1 MASVR
6 REPIVRLIFVKGMSV
21 YSEELAVG
29 WGVDTPA
36 LSAEGLNFSTSS
48 RRILPL
54 GPVPLTLARGI
65 PRSRA
70 IFLAMGVAKMT
81 SPVGSSTLEVV
92 GVGLGSSLGVS
103 LGSGSFSSAFVG
115 SG

>member
-1 MASVR
+1 
-6 REPIVRLIFVKGMSV
+6 V
-21 YSEELAVG
+21 YSEVATAG
-29 WGVDTPA
+29 WEADTPT

-54 GPVPLTLARGI
+54 GPVPLTFARGI

-70 IFLAMGVAKMT
+70 IFLAMGVAKMI
-81 SPVGSSTLEVV
+81 SPVGSSALEEA

-103 LGSGSFSSAFVG
+103 LGSGDFSSVFVG
-115 SG
+115 SD